1 MKLLKHLFL
10 IKYIARQSVGM
21 LQLKKKLQKDI
32 SFQELVAGLE
42 KLENA
47 KLANK
52 VYQFTTM
59 TRFAANVW

>member
-10 IKYIARQSVGM
+10 IKYIARQGVEM
-21 LQLKKKLQKDI
+21 LLPKKRLQKGI
-32 SFQELVAGLE
+32 SFQELVVGLE

-52 VYQFTTM
+52 VYQFTMM
-59 TRFAANVW
+59 TRFVASVW

>member
-10 IKYIARQSVGM
+10 IKYIARQSVEM

-32 SFQELVAGLE
+32 SFQGLAAELV

-47 KLANK
+47 KLASSS
-52 VYQFTTM
+52 YLYTTM
-59 TRFAANVW
+59 IKFAANV

>member
-10 IKYIARQSVGM
+10 IKYIARQGVEI
-21 LQLKKKLQKDI
+21 LPLKKRLQKDI

-47 KLANK
+47 KPANNSF
-52 VYQFTTM
+52 QFTM
-59 TRFAANVW
+59 TIKFAASV